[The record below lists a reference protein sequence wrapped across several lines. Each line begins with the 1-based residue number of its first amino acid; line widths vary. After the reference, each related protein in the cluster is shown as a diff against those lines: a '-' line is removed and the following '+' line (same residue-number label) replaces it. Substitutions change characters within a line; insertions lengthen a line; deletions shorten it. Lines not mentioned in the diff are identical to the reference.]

1 MWMRSTSHW
10 QVNILRK
17 RVLTKL
23 YTISDYLTTIHP
35 TSSYLS
41 MRQTT
46 IYTGSLMIYLLYF
59 APFATMAKSQRK
71 QNETI
76 PYSDETETCRGICN
90 RRFPA
95 KGIPREAPDTEQH
108 VPPVDTCIR
117 RRAAPSP
124 RRRDDRIRFPTTEE
138 RLRPKAKDHRV
149 PFASQLHCELPSQ
162 DQGCGNRADHVRPAE
177 EVQHPP
183 HV

>member
-1 MWMRSTSHW
+1 MPNFLAEVYW
-10 QVNILRK
+10 V
-17 RVLTKL
+17 
-23 YTISDYLTTIHP
+23 
-35 TSSYLS
+35 
-41 MRQTT
+41 
-46 IYTGSLMIYLLYF
+46 YLLYF
-59 APFATMAKSQRK
+59 ALFAHVAKSQRK

-76 PYSDETETCRGICN
+76 HYSDEAEACRGICD

-124 RRRDDRIRFPTTEE
+124 RRRDDRIWFPTTEE
-138 RLRPKAKDHRV
+138 RLRPEAKDHRV

-162 DQGCGNRADHVRPAE
+162 DQSLEFGCKPLKTQCPRNLCADCPVRFRQAVQMVAKAGIEPATRGFS
-177 EVQHPP
+177 VRCSTN
-183 HV
+183 